1 MVLCNMSD
9 FNSTTNTID
18 NIVST
23 QLSSVLKWMNV
34 AGNMVKVSESPS
46 GFVWGFNSANQLF
59 ICQSPCTGN
68 WKEVDMK
75 VYGVTAIFDI
85 TTDLSNVYLLVRNSL
100 ETRLLI
106 SPVSQGPWVS
116 IQVPNSSKI
125 FSTHTY
131 IWAQDGTIKSKC
143 AKPCTQGNWVRSN
156 DIRVEITGSDESTL
170 YGLLDGEPVRTDE
183 NIATEWIPVGLNKF
197 DKVLTKGEDGLYAF
211 KPSGNLI
218 KFDGTTQ
225 IPLDTNGQIPINL
238 TLEPVSKQLWLTAN
252 GSSDKGNIFN
262 RLEKPDYSSI
272 QNLLV
277 PLDKRRDDIVH
288 DISKDYTL
296 QTNFMTLNKQ
306 IKVIVDF
313 FSKIF
318 KINRD
323 TVKEAEDQATQL
335 QDRIRQTQSKLDQI
349 NVIEPLIFKFIL
361 LLLLIVFVYMV
372 GTPIL
377 GSYVNLVS
385 VLVLVGGT
393 IYIIFK

>member
-1 MVLCNMSD
+1 MSD

-34 AGNMVKVSESPS
+34 AGNMVKVSESAS

-68 WKEVDMK
+68 WKEVDLK
-75 VYGVTAIFDI
+75 VYGVTAIFDL
-85 TTDLSNVYLLVRNSL
+85 TTDLSNVYVLVRNSL

-106 SPVSQGPWVS
+106 CPVSQGPWVS
-116 IQVPNSSKI
+116 IQTPNATKI

-143 AKPCTQGNWVRSN
+143 AKPCTQGNWVRSP

-183 NIATEWIPVGLNKF
+183 NISTEWIPVGLNKF
-197 DKVLTKGEDGLYAF
+197 DQVLAKGEEGLYAF
-211 KPSGNLI
+211 KPSGNLV
-218 KFDGTTQ
+218 KFDGKTETP
-225 IPLDTNGQIPINL
+225 IDTNGQTPRSL
-238 TLEPVSKQLWLTAN
+238 TLEPVSKHLWLTSS
-252 GSSDKGNIFN
+252 GPSDKGNIFN
-262 RLEKPDYSSI
+262 RLEKADYSSI
-272 QNLLV
+272 QNDLV
-277 PLDKRRDDIVH
+277 PLDKRRDDIAH
-288 DISKDYTL
+288 DISKDYTQ
-296 QTNFMTLNKQ
+296 QTDVMTLNKQ

-318 KINRD
+318 KTDRD
-323 TVKEAEDQATQL
+323 SMKEAENQATLL
-335 QDRIRQTQSKLDQI
+335 QDRIRETQSKLDQI

-385 VLVLVGGT
+385 VLILIGGT